1 MEMQDKYCKIFP
13 TEPGSNLSSRL
24 SASLMRLTVGKA
36 MRMREYA
43 VHADYAHICKYADE
57 DENLIHI
64 IHI

>member
-1 MEMQDKYCKIFP
+1 M
-13 TEPGSNLSSRL
+13 
-24 SASLMRLTVGKA
+24 A

-43 VHADYAHICKYADE
+43 VNADYSHNREYADADENLIHIRGEVKYYFADFAHICKYADE